1 MLTTDTD
8 LPETWVVLGDWR
20 VICASNGWSWMGE
33 RDAQPLLLVSS
44 VPAQDVKQTLP
55 PTPRFTLQEAW
66 VRLDASLVEHWV
78 NGETEVEL
86 DLLDMGRVKMM
97 MTQRRGERKLL
108 WQDQVSG
115 PVKIIGCS
123 KDILNRRDILMTSSF
138 FYMLDCS
145 TITV

>member
-1 MLTTDTD
+1 M
-8 LPETWVVLGDWR
+8 
-20 VICASNGWSWMGE
+20 
-33 RDAQPLLLVSS
+33 
-44 VPAQDVKQTLP
+44 
-55 PTPRFTLQEAW
+55 
-66 VRLDASLVEHWV
+66 RLDASLVEHWV

-123 KDILNRRDILMTSSF
+123 KDILNRRDILMTSSL